1 MPLPLLIIP
10 KNSMTIQKWHNQQL
24 LIWISEDN
32 NTRQESAMNQQ
43 LELFDIK
50 NPCIGVCQS
59 NNEGYC
65 FGCLRSRTERQLWY
79 KMSPEQRREVLRLLV
94 GRQQRIEQIR
104 QLKGQQLRFNFE
116 EILEAGELF

>member
-59 NNEGYC
+59 NNE
-65 FGCLRSRTERQLWY
+65 EI
-79 KMSPEQRREVLRLLV
+79 
-94 GRQQRIEQIR
+94 GR
-104 QLKGQQLRFNFE
+104 
-116 EILEAGELF
+116 AHV